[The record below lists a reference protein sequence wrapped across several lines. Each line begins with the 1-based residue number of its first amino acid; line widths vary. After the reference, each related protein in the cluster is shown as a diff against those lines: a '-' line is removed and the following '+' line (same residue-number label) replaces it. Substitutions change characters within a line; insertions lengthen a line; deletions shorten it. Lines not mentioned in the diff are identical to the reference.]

1 MSEKKPLNSKGKN
14 PSVPVSSLAKLF
26 NLTSVRIQQL
36 ASDGIVIRTSRGRYD
51 LWSSI
56 SNYIEYLQERRVNQ
70 WDDESENPTEL
81 KKQQLRRTK
90 EEADK
95 LELANAKTRGELIEK
110 SEVIKAG
117 EEIMAIVRNAI
128 LNDKITEEAKDK
140 CLKNLL
146 RLKSKLNEI

>member
-1 MSEKKPLNSKGKN
+1 MSEKKPLNPKGKN

-36 ASDGIVIRTSRGRYD
+36 ASDGIVIRTGRGRYD

-56 SNYIEYLQERRVNQ
+56 SNYIEYLQERKVNQ
-70 WDDESENPTEL
+70 WDNESENPTEL
-81 KKQQLRRTK
+81 KKHQLRRTK

-95 LELANAKTRGELIEK
+95 LELANAKTRGDLIEK
-110 SEVIKAG
+110 NEVIKAG
-117 EEIMAIVRNAI
+117 EEIMAIVRNSI